1 LISGSPRPAYNPAQ
15 EAHVKGVLVVG
26 VACLAAG
33 LFVIFY
39 FCNGTTGLQFGWPLS
54 ACSIHIDITTTGAGV
69 PFAVAF
75 TLIGAFLL
83 IVAFVIALTGIFRR
97 KGEIVPTK
105 RRDTAFEE

>member
-1 LISGSPRPAYNPAQ
+1 M
-15 EAHVKGVLVVG
+15 KGILVVA
-26 VACLAAG
+26 VACLAVG

-54 ACSIHIDITTTGAGV
+54 ACSIHIDVTTTGAGV
-69 PFAVAF
+69 PVAVAL

-83 IVAFVIALTGIFRR
+83 IVATIIAFIGMFRR
-97 KGEIVPTK
+97 EREIVPTK